1 MKKAS
6 SQILFSTAK
15 NLFFKFGLRRVS
27 VEEICNKASVSKMTF
42 YRNFNNKEHIAIII
56 LKDFLDESLK
66 VYKNIMS
73 KKISFSKKVEN
84 LILNDKNYIEKLGP
98 EFISDVYNYKTT
110 MFSNLLEKS
119 DALFYAELRNDF
131 TQAQNNG
138 DLRKETPVDFYLHMM
153 DSIKEKMND
162 QALKKL
168 YKDEKVMLMDL
179 TNFFF
184 YGIMAK

>member
-1 MKKAS
+1 MS
-6 SQILFSTAK
+6 
-15 NLFFKFGLRRVS
+15 
-27 VEEICNKASVSKMTF
+27 
-42 YRNFNNKEHIAIII
+42 
-56 LKDFLDESLK
+56 
-66 VYKNIMS
+66 KNI
-73 KKISFSKKVEN
+73 SFPKKVEN
-84 LILNDKNYIEKLGP
+84 LILNDKNYIEQLGP
-98 EFISDVYNYKTT
+98 EFIGDVYNYKTS

-119 DALFYAELRNDF
+119 DALFYGELRNDF
-131 TQAQNNG
+131 IQAQNNG

-162 QALKKL
+162 QELKKL